1 MAAGFGFTYDGVP
14 QRVLFGLGMLAR
26 LGDELERLS
35 ITRVVIIAGGAHK
48 RVADDL
54 AVTLGDVVVARLH
67 EVRQHVPE
75 ALAAHATQVATDAQ
89 ADGIVTL
96 GGGSATGLG
105 KAIAHELGIRQVAV
119 PTTYAG
125 SEATPIYGITGEHK
139 RTGRDERVLPK
150 VVIYDPALTVSLS
163 AHTSGTTGFNALAH
177 CVEALYAPGANPV
190 SSLFALEGLTRLAAS
205 LPLVVT
211 APTDMEARSDALY
224 GAYLAGSALAVAGTA
239 LHHKLCHVLGGTF
252 GLDHGEVNAVL
263 LPYVA
268 AFNAPATS
276 AELRDAAVALGGD
289 GSSATDTAARL
300 RDLAV
305 RLDLPLSLAAI
316 GTPAEGLDTAARLA
330 VDAVGSDNPRAVD
343 AASLHILLDDAYVG
357 RWPTEG
363 EA

>member
-1 MAAGFGFTYDGVP
+1 MTAGLAFTYDGVP
-14 QRVLFGLGMLAR
+14 QRVLFGLGTLAR
-26 LGDELERLS
+26 LGAELQRLS
-35 ITRVVIIAGGAHK
+35 TARVLLIAGGAHK
-48 RVADDL
+48 AVADDL
-54 AVTLGDVVVARLH
+54 AVTLGDVVAARLH

-75 ALAAHATQVATDAQ
+75 GLAAHASDVARDAE
-89 ADGIVTL
+89 ADGLVTV

-105 KAIAHELGIRQVAV
+105 KAVAHELGIPLITV

-125 SEATPIYGITGEHK
+125 SEATAVYGITGQHK

-150 VVIYDPALTVSLS
+150 VVIYDPALTASLS

-190 SSLFALEGLTRLAAS
+190 SSLLAVEGLARLAAS
-205 LPLVVT
+205 LPVVVT
-211 APTDMEARSDALY
+211 APTDMNARSDALY

-263 LPYVA
+263 LPYVTA
-268 AFNAPATS
+268 YNAPA
-276 AELRDAAVALGGD
+276 APAALRDAALALASVD
-289 GSSATDTAARL
+289 SRSADAAARL
-300 RDLAV
+300 RDLAAQ
-305 RLDLPLSLAAI
+305 LDLPVSLAAI
-316 GTPAEGLDTAARLA
+316 GMPAEGLDTAARLA
-330 VDAVGSDNPRAVD
+330 VDAVRTDNPRPVD
-343 AASLHILLDDAYVG
+343 VASVRKLLDDAYVG